1 MGTTATDG
9 AAGGRAPLN
18 ERDPL
23 AIPDDIKSSIRIAI
37 IDDERTLRESCATVL
52 QADGYSVTTIG
63 RGEEAVETVRRRKFD
78 IVLVDLYMSQVTG
91 IDILR
96 AALETQKETIVV
108 VMTGNPSV
116 ASSIEALRH
125 GAWDY
130 LPKPFSA
137 THLQVLI
144 GRASHA
150 VMVARET
157 RDLKLQLAKQGGHSD
172 KVSLIGIS
180 PTFRKAVE
188 LSRKVAAT
196 DASVFISGESGTGK
210 EVIAQFIHQHS
221 RRATRNMV
229 VINCAALPEQLLES
243 ELFGHRKGSFTGAD
257 RDKPGLLEMA
267 NGGTFFLDE
276 LTEMSMPLQAKLLRV
291 LQDGVV
297 RRVGS
302 ESQDAVVD
310 VRYIAATNR
319 DPQEAVNQGVLRG
332 DLFYRLRVVPIKL
345 PPLRKRL
352 EDIPLLTN
360 HFLSIYWQRHRQT
373 ADRMPKFS
381 EAAVAFLRSRPWRG
395 NVRELQNVI
404 EHVAVLAE
412 PDQVIQPNDIPI
424 YEEGT
429 EYPSEAAIAA
439 PVLDEAY
446 HLAKD
451 RVVAQFEKEYLTR
464 LIGRAGGNMSK
475 AARLANIDRTTLY
488 RLMDKHSFQRDELTA
503 QTD

>member
-1 MGTTATDG
+1 MGTMATDG
-9 AAGGRAPLN
+9 STAGRPPLN

-23 AIPDDIKSSIRIAI
+23 AIPDDIKTSIRILI

-52 QADGYSVTTIG
+52 QSDGYSVTTIG
-63 RGEEAVETVRRRKFD
+63 RGEEALETVRRRKFD
-78 IVLVDLYMSQVTG
+78 IVLVDLYMSQISG
-91 IDILR
+91 IEILR

-188 LSRKVAAT
+188 LARKVAAT

-221 RRATRNMV
+221 RRASRTLV
-229 VINCAALPEQLLES
+229 AINCAALPEQLLES
-243 ELFGHRKGSFTGAD
+243 ELFGHRKGAFTGAD
-257 RDKPGLLEMA
+257 RDKPGLLETA

-276 LTEMSMPLQAKLLRV
+276 LTEMTMPLQAKLLRV

-319 DPQEAVNQGVLRG
+319 DPQEAVNQGILRG

-345 PPLRKRL
+345 PPLRKRP

-360 HFLSIYWQRHRQT
+360 HFLSVYWQRHRQMS
-373 ADRMPKFS
+373 DRMPRLS

-424 YEEGT
+424 YEDSA

-488 RLMDKHSFQRDELTA
+488 RLMDKHSFQRDELTG

>member
-9 AAGGRAPLN
+9 STGGRPPLN

-23 AIPDDIKSSIRIAI
+23 AIPDDIKTSIRILI

-52 QADGYSVTTIG
+52 QSDGYSVTTIG
-63 RGEEAVETVRRRKFD
+63 RGEEALETVRRRKFD
-78 IVLVDLYMSQVTG
+78 IVLVDLYMSQISG
-91 IDILR
+91 IEILR

-188 LSRKVAAT
+188 LARKVAAT

-221 RRATRNMV
+221 RRATRTLV
-229 VINCAALPEQLLES
+229 AINCAALPEQLLES
-243 ELFGHRKGSFTGAD
+243 ELFGHRKGAFTGAD
-257 RDKPGLLEMA
+257 RDKPGLLETA

-276 LTEMSMPLQAKLLRV
+276 LTEMTMPLQAKLLRV

-319 DPQEAVNQGVLRG
+319 DPQEAVNQGILRG

-360 HFLSIYWQRHRQT
+360 HFLSVYWQRHRQMS
-373 ADRMPKFS
+373 DRMPRLS

-424 YEEGT
+424 YEDSA
-429 EYPSEAAIAA
+429 EYPSEAAISA

-488 RLMDKHSFQRDELTA
+488 RLMDKHSFQRDELTG